1 MGIGAATRAALF
13 GVTQKPD
20 PETLKALN
28 KNITDEFRANAG
40 KVVARIGFQQE
51 HPGKPHARLP
61 LRRTAAVRAAPAPRR
76 Y

>member
-1 MGIGAATRAALF
+1 LTPKGIDGGHQAALF

-40 KVVARIGFQQE
+40 KVGGRFAGDGTPLTGPVA
-51 HPGKPHARLP
+51 PGPMVWAGDMRVE
-61 LRRTAAVRAAPAPRR
+61 AE
-76 Y
+76 